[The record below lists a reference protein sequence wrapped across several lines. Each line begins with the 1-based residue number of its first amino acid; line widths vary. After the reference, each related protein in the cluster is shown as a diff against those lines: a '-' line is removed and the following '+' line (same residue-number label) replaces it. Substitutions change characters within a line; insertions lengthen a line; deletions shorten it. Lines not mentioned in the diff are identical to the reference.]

1 MRAVFLRGAGD
12 LVVGSAEVPRPGSG
26 WALVRSELS
35 GICGTDKAFYR
46 GSYRLLR
53 SPLIPGHEVVGTVVE
68 GPEHLVGRRVVSEI
82 NFPCWACEYC
92 RSGLYTHCPRKL
104 TLGIDFDG
112 GMAEFFTAPQEA
124 LHPVDLEPGLGI
136 FVEPL
141 ASLLR
146 AFSLKPPAPGS
157 AAAVIGSGSVA
168 HLAAQLLR
176 ISGASAV
183 DLVVRR
189 ESGKLGFFK
198 PYVDRILRVGEA
210 ESSRYDVVLEAS
222 GDPEALSE
230 AVRIARPRGAVH
242 LKSTPGSPGSLSL
255 TQAVVKEVE
264 IVGSRCGTWREF
276 REAIRLLSTGAV
288 KPRLDRVYGISE
300 APRAFEESLKGEVL
314 KVAISPLD

>member
-1 MRAVFLRGAGD
+1 M
-12 LVVGSAEVPRPGSG
+12 
-26 WALVRSELS
+26 RSELS

-46 GSYRLLR
+46 GSYRPPR
-53 SPLIPGHEVVGTVVE
+53 SPLIPGHEVVGIVVE

-112 GMAEFFTAPQEA
+112 GMAELFTAPPEA

-146 AFSLKPPAPGS
+146 ALSLRPPAPGS
-157 AAAVIGSGSVA
+157 RAAVVGSGSLA
-168 HLAAQLLR
+168 HLAVQLLR
-176 ISGASAV
+176 ISGASTV

-189 ESGKLGFFK
+189 ESGKLGFFR
-198 PYVDRILRVGEA
+198 PHVDRVLRTGEA
-210 ESSRYDVVLEAS
+210 EGSGYDVVVEAS
-222 GDPEALSE
+222 GDPEAISE
-230 AVRIARPRGAVH
+230 AVRIARPRGTVH
-242 LKSTPGSPGSLSL
+242 LKSTPGSPGSLAL
-255 TQAVVKEVE
+255 TRAVVKEVE

-276 REAIRLLSTGAV
+276 REAIRLLSAGRV
-288 KPRLDRVYGISE
+288 GPRLDRVYGLSE
-300 APRAFEESLKGEVL
+300 APRAFEESLRGDAL
-314 KVAISPLD
+314 KIAISPTS